1 MTRSTLLLLV
11 AALTLVALSAPPRAQ
26 TSVNAKVASLS
37 EHSDDAVRVQLRV
50 LDGSTPLMRRYVLAY
65 GSRADTT
72 RVAFAFAPTPLA
84 DDGSFAVTRGSFASF
99 NGSRA
104 EPLIHALAVMHGSAP
119 VVPKSTRRTGELAVE
134 VGILGVGLTLGV
146 SPQSAIAGTF
156 SSTQKGPW
164 TVLKLFFPSL
174 DAAVGQPELYLA
186 LNEAAGEA
194 QFLWKNPDYWPTLS
208 PTLAAVFAGESK

>member
-1 MTRSTLLLLV
+1 MTQSTLLVV
-11 AALTLVALSAPPRAQ
+11 AALGLVAFSALLRAQ
-26 TSVNAKVASLS
+26 TSGDAKVASPL
-37 EHSDDAVRVQLRV
+37 EHSDDAVRVKLQV
-50 LDGSTPLMRRYVLAY
+50 LDESTRLMRRYVLVY

-84 DDGSFAVTRGSFASF
+84 NDGSFAVTRGTFASV
-99 NGSRA
+99 NGSHA
-104 EPLIHALAVMHGSAP
+104 EPLLHALAVMHGSAP
-119 VVPKSTRRTGELAVE
+119 VVPKSTRRTGELAVD

-146 SPQSAIAGTF
+146 SSESAIAGSF
-156 SSTQKGPW
+156 SSTQPGPW
-164 TVLKLFFPSL
+164 TVLKLFFPSI

-208 PTLAAVFAGESK
+208 PTLASVLIGQSK